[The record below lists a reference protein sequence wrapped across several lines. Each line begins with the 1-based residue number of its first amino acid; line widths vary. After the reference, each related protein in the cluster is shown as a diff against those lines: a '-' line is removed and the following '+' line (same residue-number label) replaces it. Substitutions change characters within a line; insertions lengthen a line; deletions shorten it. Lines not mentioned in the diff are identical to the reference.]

1 MRRHEEQIIWLHLRF
16 FGSIGES
23 RDTGKSC
30 SVSLAA
36 LSSTVCVV
44 LLEVCCMLAQA
55 RSN

>member
-1 MRRHEEQIIWLHLRF
+1 VRRHEEQIIWLHLRF